1 MRRGNVG
8 PSGWGPAVVL
18 TAIVLVDA
26 MDQGV
31 VPGTLSK
38 LQADWGFSDTLGGA
52 IPTAALIMG
61 FLALIPAGWMADHL
75 RRTRLLTVVV
85 ASWAL
90 LSGLSALA
98 VSFLMFFVVRMVLG
112 GAATIDNPVSS
123 SLLADFYPPLA
134 RGRVFAVQ
142 RLMVVIGTGI
152 GIAIGGL
159 VGGWLGW
166 RAAYVVVIVPG
177 LVVAL
182 LVARLREPE
191 RGAMDDVDLDG
202 NPVAEEDETG
212 GVGGTGGIGGV
223 HESPAAVLEEV
234 EETAP
239 HLEGV
244 GVKAYLR
251 EFVHV
256 LDIPTVRTVYF
267 GLAVTVLG
275 FNGIAYWLPSY
286 LERAFDLSEG
296 GAAAVTAVLAVTAGI
311 IGAFVGG
318 TIGDRAEARRSGARI
333 GLTGGA
339 LVIGACLLIV
349 GFAVQV
355 LVVTAVVVCI
365 GATFLS
371 FAFPNMAAAAAEVLP
386 ARRRGTGFAMFGF
399 LLTVGSAAG
408 PLVIGAISEASGSL
422 QLAIV
427 LAVLPAIP
435 GALGVLRGRRT
446 FAADVAAARAG

>member
-1 MRRGNVG
+1 MARRGVG

-38 LQADWGFSDTLGGA
+38 LQDDWGFSDTLGGA
-52 IPTAALIMG
+52 IPTAALIVG
-61 FLALIPAGWMADHL
+61 FLALVPAGWMADHL
-75 RRTRLLTVVV
+75 RRTRLLTIVI
-85 ASWAL
+85 ASWAA
-90 LSGLSALA
+90 LSGLSALS
-98 VSFLMFFVVRMVLG
+98 VSFLMFFLVRMVLG

-123 SLLADFYPPLA
+123 SLIADFYPPLA
-134 RGRVFAVQ
+134 RGRVYAVQ
-142 RLMVVIGTGI
+142 RLMVVVGTGL
-152 GIAIGGL
+152 GIAIGGI

-166 RAAYVVVIVPG
+166 RAAYVVVVVPG
-177 LVVAL
+177 LVVAV
-182 LVARLREPE
+182 LVSRLREPE
-191 RGAMDDVDLDG
+191 RGGMDAVDLGD
-202 NPVAEEDETG
+202 ASLDD
-212 GVGGTGGIGGV
+212 GVGDMGGGPALV

-244 GVKAYLR
+244 GVRAYLR
-251 EFVHV
+251 EFVGI

-286 LERAFDLSEG
+286 LERDFDLSEG

-311 IGAFVGG
+311 LGAFVGG
-318 TIGDRAEARRSGARI
+318 TVGDRAEARRSGSRI
-333 GLTGGA
+333 GLTGVALILGA
-339 LVIGACLLIV
+339 VLLVV
-349 GFAVQV
+349 GFAVQI
-355 LVVTAVVVCI
+355 LVVTAVLVCA

-386 ARRRGTGFAMFGF
+386 ARRRGTGFAVFGF
-399 LLTVGSAAG
+399 LLTMGSAAG
-408 PLVIGAISEASGSL
+408 PLTIGAISEASGSL

-435 GALGVLRGRRT
+435 GALVVLRGRRT
-446 FAADVAAARAG
+446 FAADAAAARAG